1 MKLNSISSAT
11 STLVGSKGALDGVIL
26 QLDALAIRR
35 ECWDIDYQKSN
46 IGQYML
52 LGDLY
57 GVFMTSFVEV
67 KNEERKALKAF
78 LKAKLIEK
86 GANILEE
93 TVVLTMFIRYVFN
106 APTKRAHVYS
116 NVIKAAISHSIRPE
130 HLSDWIVKEGGI
142 EEVSRRKK
150 PASKETMEKQKQ
162 LESMKIQIEE
172 EIESN
177 LSTRSKPIDISY
189 LTGKYALVLV
199 KPDLGKCYVGGTYS
213 DVTEPLFEMI
223 VTLMAKQRISNQ
235 KNELNSGDREF
246 LDLALT
252 ANKKSTDE
260 LSLTF

>member
-1 MKLNSISSAT
+1 MKLNSTPSAT
-11 STLVGSKGALDGVIL
+11 ESVASNQAFDGVLI
-26 QLDALAIRR
+26 QLDALATRC
-35 ECWDIDYQKSN
+35 ECWEIDFKKSN
-46 IGQYML
+46 IGQYSL
-52 LGDLY
+52 LADLY
-57 GVFMTSFVEV
+57 QLFMSSFVEV

-116 NVIKAAISHSIRPE
+116 NVIKAALSHSIKPQ

-150 PASKETMEKQKQ
+150 PDSKDAIDKKNQIEN
-162 LESMKIQIEE
+162 LKIQIKE

-177 LSTRSKPIDISY
+177 LSTRAHSIEISN

-213 DVTEPLFEMI
+213 DVSEPLFETL

-235 KNELNSGDREF
+235 KNELNSGDKEF

-252 ANKKSTDE
+252 ANQNNTDE

>member
-11 STLVGSKGALDGVIL
+11 KTVAGNQAFDGVLL

-35 ECWDIDYQKSN
+35 ECWDADYQKSN
-46 IGQYML
+46 LSQYSL

-57 GVFMTSFVEV
+57 QLFMSSFVDV
-67 KNEERKALKAF
+67 KNEERKALKVF
-78 LKAKLIEK
+78 LKAKLMEK

-116 NVIKAAISHSIRPE
+116 NVIKAAISHSIRPMD
-130 HLSDWIVKEGGI
+130 LSNWIVKEGGI
-142 EEVSRRKK
+142 EEVSRKKK
-150 PASKETMEKQKQ
+150 PASKESIDKKKQIDN
-162 LESMKIQIEE
+162 LRIQIKE

-177 LSTRSKPIDISY
+177 LSTRQMPLDISY
-189 LTGKYALVLV
+189 LFGEYALVLV

-213 DVTEPLFEMI
+213 DVSESLFETLL
-223 VTLMAKQRISNQ
+223 TLMARQRINNK

-246 LDLALT
+246 LDMALSV
-252 ANKKSTDE
+252 KKNITEE
-260 LSLTF
+260 LSLTS